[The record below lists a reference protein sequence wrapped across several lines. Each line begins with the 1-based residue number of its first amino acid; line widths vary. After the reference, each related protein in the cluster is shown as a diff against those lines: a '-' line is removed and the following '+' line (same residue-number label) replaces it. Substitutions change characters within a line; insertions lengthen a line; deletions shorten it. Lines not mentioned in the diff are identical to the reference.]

1 MDVLVVIL
9 NYNTRELL
17 RDCLSSLH
25 DQQGINFV
33 TAVVDNASTDNS
45 VGMVVEEFPE
55 VQVYPLKRNNGFSA
69 GNNVAM
75 RKYGFP
81 YRGEARYVL
90 LLNPDTVVP
99 PNALTDLVRYADA
112 NVQVGVLGPK
122 LILEDGS
129 LDKACRRSFPT
140 PEISFYH
147 MSGLGK
153 IFSKSPRFA
162 RYNMTYLP
170 EDIETEV
177 DSVVGACM
185 LVRSA
190 AIHRAGLLDERFF
203 MYGEDLDWCL
213 RVKEQGFQVIYY
225 PAVTVHHIKRAASR
239 KSPKAQFEFTRAQW
253 LFYQKHYRAKTSKLI
268 HWLIVAG
275 LSIKGG
281 RTLLREMLAQ
291 KVSSQ

>member
-17 RDCLSSLH
+17 RECLASLH

-45 VGMVVEEFPE
+45 VAMVREEFPE
-55 VQVYPLKRNNGFSA
+55 VEVFPLKKNNGFSA

-75 RKYGFP
+75 RKFGFP
-81 YRGEARYVL
+81 NRGEARYVL

-99 PNALTDLVRYADA
+99 PNALTRLVRYADA
-112 NVQVGVLGPK
+112 NVKTGVVGPK

-140 PEISFYH
+140 PAVSFYH

-153 IFSKSPRFA
+153 IFPKSARFA

-170 EDIETEV
+170 DTLETEV

-185 LVRSA
+185 LLRRE
-190 AIHRAGLLDERFF
+190 AIRRAGLLDERFF

-213 RVKEQGFQVIYY
+213 RVKEWGYKVMYY
-225 PAVTVHHIKRAASR
+225 PDVIVHHIKRASSR
-239 KSPKAQFEFTRAQW
+239 RSPKAQFEFTRAQW
-253 LFYQKHYRAKTSKLI
+253 LFYHKHYRTKTSKWV

-275 LSIKGG
+275 LSLKGG
-281 RTLLREMLAQ
+281 RTLLREMLA
-291 KVSSQ
+291 